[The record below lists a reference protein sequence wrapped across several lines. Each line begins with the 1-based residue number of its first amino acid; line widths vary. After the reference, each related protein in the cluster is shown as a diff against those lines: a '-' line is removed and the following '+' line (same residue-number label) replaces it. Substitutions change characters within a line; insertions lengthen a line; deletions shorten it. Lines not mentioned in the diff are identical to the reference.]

1 MESTVTKFANF
12 IGKST
17 DISISNA
24 AFHSAKL
31 IVADCLGAIIGGM
44 AEPEIRALAESE
56 GANSKNLFQIL
67 STAEKVNDETV
78 SFLFGTAGTVLEMDE
93 GHQFAKGHPGMHVF
107 PALLAA
113 ARNSEISGE
122 GFLRAFIIGYD
133 VGARIG
139 LASNLNPN
147 MHPHGTWG
155 GLGAAASLAALHNM
169 DTQQANEYL
178 NIVSSL
184 TLATSRK
191 TMLEGATVR
200 NSYTGVSNKMAHVG
214 LSLLKAGFSG
224 ESDGIKS
231 IFDGV
236 VSSRFDSKS
245 AFELIGKRFEVSRN
259 YFKLHACCRYN
270 HAALDALWKIIEQHS
285 EVKNINQIEK
295 IEVQSYN
302 LAAELK
308 DQNPR
313 NVLACKFSVPFAIAT
328 TLANLDSG
336 VLSFTENM
344 RTNKN
349 IQNLCQK
356 VTIVEDT
363 NMTGK
368 LPNLRPADVYIQ
380 MANGSTFKA
389 QVTTNRGDWQDPYS
403 EEELKQKFISL
414 TTRLWSQKKALNVYS
429 KSMKLEKIPLDDLI
443 NSIIN

>member
-12 IGKST
+12 IEKSA
-17 DISISNA
+17 DIEIPDSTL
-24 AFHSAKL
+24 HSAKL
-31 IVADCLGAIIGGM
+31 IVADCLGAIVGGM
-44 AEPEIRALAESE
+44 AEPEIRSLAESKGE
-56 GANSKNLFQIL
+56 NLFEIL
-67 STAEKVNDETV
+67 NNNKKATDETI
-78 SFLFGTAGTVLEMDE
+78 SFLLGTAGTVLEMDE

-107 PALLAA
+107 PALFAA
-113 ARNSEISGE
+113 ARNREFSGDE
-122 GFLRAFIIGYD
+122 FLRAFIIGYD

-139 LASNLNPN
+139 LASNLNPK

-155 GLGAAASLAALHNM
+155 GLGAAASLAVLNKMNAHE
-169 DTQQANEYL
+169 AREYL

-214 LSLLKAGFSG
+214 LMLLKAGFTG
-224 ESDGIKS
+224 EQDGIKS

-236 VSSRFDSKS
+236 ASNKFDDKS
-245 AFELIGKRFEVSRN
+245 AVELLGKRFEVSRN

-270 HAALDALWKIIEQHS
+270 HAALDALWKIIEQNN
-285 EVKNINQIEK
+285 EVKNINQIKK

-302 LAAELK
+302 LAAELS

-313 NVLACKFSVPFAIAT
+313 NVLACKFSIPFAIST
-328 TLANLDSG
+328 TLVNLDSG
-336 VLSFTENM
+336 VLSFTEIM

-356 VTIVEDT
+356 VTIVEDRT
-363 NMTGK
+363 MTEK
-368 LPNLRPADVYIQ
+368 TPDLRPADVHVL
-380 MANGSTFKA
+380 MENGSTFKA

-414 TTRLWSQKKALNVYS
+414 TTRIWSQKKALNVYS
-429 KSMKLEKIPLDDLI
+429 KSIKLEKIPLDDLI

>member
-1 MESTVTKFANF
+1 MESVVKEFANF
-12 IGKST
+12 IEKSA
-17 DISISNA
+17 DIEIPNA
-24 AFHSAKL
+24 TLHSAKL
-31 IVADCLGAIIGGM
+31 IVADCLGAIVGGM
-44 AEPEIRALAESE
+44 AEPEIRMLAESKGDNVFE
-56 GANSKNLFQIL
+56 IL
-67 STAEKVNDETV
+67 DGTKRVADETI

-93 GHQFAKGHPGMHVF
+93 GHQFAKGHPGMHIF

-113 ARNSEISGE
+113 ARNREFSGE
-122 GFLRAFIIGYD
+122 EFLRAFIIGYD

-155 GLGAAASLAALHNM
+155 GLGAAAGLAVMNKMNA
-169 DTQQANEYL
+169 QEASEYL

-200 NSYTGVSNKMAHVG
+200 NSYTGISNKMAHVG
-214 LSLLKAGFSG
+214 LMLLKAGFTG
-224 ESDGIKS
+224 EQDGIKS
-231 IFDGV
+231 IFGSV
-236 VSSRFDSKS
+236 VSNKFDDKS
-245 AFELIGKRFEVSRN
+245 AVELLGKRFEVSRN

-349 IQNLCQK
+349 IQNLCHK

-429 KSMKLEKIPLDDLI
+429 KSMKLEKIQLDDLI
-443 NSIIN
+443 NSILN

>member
-1 MESTVTKFANF
+1 MESTVNKFANF

-17 DISISNA
+17 DISIPNA

-44 AEPEIRALAESE
+44 AEPEIRALSESE
-56 GANSKNLFQIL
+56 GANSKNFFKIL
-67 STAEKVNDETV
+67 DDTKKVNDETV

-113 ARNSEISGE
+113 ARNKEFSGE
-122 GFLRAFIIGYD
+122 EFLRAFIIGYD

-155 GLGAAASLAALHNM
+155 GLGAAASLAVLNKM
-169 DTQQANEYL
+169 DAQQAYEYL

-200 NSYTGVSNKMAHVG
+200 NSYTGVSNKMAHLG
-214 LSLLKAGFSG
+214 LSLFKAGFSG
-224 ESDGIKS
+224 EIDGIKS
-231 IFDGV
+231 IFEGV
-236 VSSRFDSKS
+236 VSSRFDNKS
-245 AFELIGKRFEVSRN
+245 AFDLIGKRFEVNRN

-270 HAALDALWKIIEQHS
+270 HAALDALWKLIENHRELKS
-285 EVKNINQIEK
+285 FELIKEIK
-295 IEVQSYN
+295 IKSYN

-313 NVLACKFSVPFAIAT
+313 NVLACKFSVPFAIST
-328 TLANLDSG
+328 TLVNLDSG
-336 VLSFTENM
+336 VMSFTEAM
-344 RTNKN
+344 RTNKT
-349 IQNLCQK
+349 IQKLCQK
-356 VTIVEDT
+356 VVIEEDPL
-363 NMTGK
+363 MTEK
-368 LPNLRPADVYIQ
+368 TPDLRPAHVKIFMED
-380 MANGSTFKA
+380 GTTFEA
-389 QVTTNRGDWQDPYS
+389 SVTTNRGDWQDPYS
-403 EEELKQKFISL
+403 EKDLQQKFLSL
-414 TTRLWSQKKALNVYS
+414 STRLWNREKALNVYS
-429 KSMKLEKIPLDDLI
+429 QSMQLEQMPFNTFIK
-443 NSIIN
+443 SIIN

>member
-1 MESTVTKFANF
+1 MKSVVKEFANF
-12 IGKST
+12 IEKSA
-17 DISISNA
+17 DIEIPNA
-24 AFHSAKL
+24 TLHSAKL
-31 IVADCLGAIIGGM
+31 IVADCLGAIVGGM
-44 AEPEIRALAESE
+44 AEPEIRMLAESKGDNVFE
-56 GANSKNLFQIL
+56 IL
-67 STAEKVNDETV
+67 DGTKRVADETI

-93 GHQFAKGHPGMHVF
+93 GHQFAKGHPGMHIF

-113 ARNSEISGE
+113 ARNREFSGE
-122 GFLRAFIIGYD
+122 EFLRAFIIGYD

-139 LASNLNPN
+139 LASNLNPS

-155 GLGAAASLAALHNM
+155 GLGAAAGLAVLNKM
-169 DTQQANEYL
+169 DAREAGEYL

-214 LSLLKAGFSG
+214 LMLLKAGFTG
-224 ESDGIKS
+224 EQDGIKS
-231 IFDGV
+231 IFGSV
-236 VSSRFDSKS
+236 VSNKFDDKS
-245 AFELIGKRFEVSRN
+245 AIELLGKRFEVSRN

>member
-17 DISISNA
+17 DIEIPDTTL
-24 AFHSAKL
+24 HSAKL
-31 IVADCLGAIIGGM
+31 IVADCLGAIVGGM
-44 AEPEIRALAESE
+44 AEPEIRMLAESKGE
-56 GANSKNLFQIL
+56 NPFEIL
-67 STAEKVNDETV
+67 DSNKKATDESI

-113 ARNSEISGE
+113 ARNKGCSGE
-122 GFLRAFIIGYD
+122 EFLRAFIIGYD

-139 LASNLNPN
+139 LASNLNPK

-155 GLGAAASLAALHNM
+155 GLGAAAGLAVLNKMNAR
-169 DTQQANEYL
+169 DAREYL

-200 NSYTGVSNKMAHVG
+200 NSYTGISNKMAHVG
-214 LSLLKAGFSG
+214 LMLLRAGFTG
-224 ESDGIKS
+224 EQDGIKS

-236 VSSRFDSKS
+236 ASNKFDDKS
-245 AFELIGKRFEVSRN
+245 AIELLGKRFEVNRN

-285 EVKNINQIEK
+285 EVKSTNEIKK

-302 LAAELK
+302 LAAELS

-313 NVLACKFSVPFAIAT
+313 NVLACKFSIPFAIST
-328 TLANLDSG
+328 TLVNLDSG
-336 VLSFTENM
+336 VLSFTESM
-344 RTNKN
+344 RSNKN

-356 VTIVEDT
+356 INIVEDT
-363 NMTGK
+363 TMTEK
-368 LPNLRPADVYIQ
+368 TPDLRPAVVQ
-380 MANGSTFKA
+380 VLMENGSTFKA

-414 TTRLWSQKKALNVYS
+414 TTRLWSQKKALSVYS
-429 KSMKLEKIPLDDLI
+429 KSITLEKILLDDLI

>member
-1 MESTVTKFANF
+1 MESVVKEFANF
-12 IGKST
+12 IEKSA
-17 DISISNA
+17 DIEIPNA
-24 AFHSAKL
+24 TLHSAKL
-31 IVADCLGAIIGGM
+31 IVADCLGAIVGGM
-44 AEPEIRALAESE
+44 AEPEIRMLAESKGDNVFE
-56 GANSKNLFQIL
+56 IL
-67 STAEKVNDETV
+67 DGTKRVADETI

-93 GHQFAKGHPGMHVF
+93 GHQFAKGHPGMHIF

-113 ARNSEISGE
+113 ARNREFSGE
-122 GFLRAFIIGYD
+122 EFLRAFIIGYD

-155 GLGAAASLAALHNM
+155 GLGAAAGLAVMNKMNA
-169 DTQQANEYL
+169 QEASEYL

-214 LSLLKAGFSG
+214 LMLLKAGFTG
-224 ESDGIKS
+224 EQDGIKS
-231 IFDGV
+231 IFGSV
-236 VSSRFDSKS
+236 VSNKFNDKS
-245 AFELIGKRFEVSRN
+245 AVELLGKRFEVSRN

-356 VTIVEDT
+356 VTIVEDI

>member
-1 MESTVTKFANF
+1 MESVVKKFANF
-12 IGKST
+12 IEKSA
-17 DISISNA
+17 DIEIPNA
-24 AFHSAKL
+24 TLHSAKL
-31 IVADCLGAIIGGM
+31 IVADCLGAIVGGM
-44 AEPEIRALAESE
+44 AEPEIRMLAESKGDNVFE
-56 GANSKNLFQIL
+56 IL
-67 STAEKVNDETV
+67 DGTKRVADETI

-93 GHQFAKGHPGMHVF
+93 GHQFAKGHPGMHIF

-113 ARNSEISGE
+113 ARNREFSGE
-122 GFLRAFIIGYD
+122 EFLRAFIIGYD

-155 GLGAAASLAALHNM
+155 GLGAAAGLAVMNKMNA
-169 DTQQANEYL
+169 QEASEYL

-200 NSYTGVSNKMAHVG
+200 NSYAGVSNKMAHVG
-214 LSLLKAGFSG
+214 LMLLKAGFTG
-224 ESDGIKS
+224 EQDGIKS
-231 IFDGV
+231 IFGSV
-236 VSSRFDSKS
+236 VSNKFDDKR
-245 AFELIGKRFEVSRN
+245 AVELLGKRFEVSRN

-308 DQNPR
+308 DKNPR

>member
-44 AEPEIRALAESE
+44 AEPEIRTLAESE

-67 STAEKVNDETV
+67 SDAEKVNDETV

-155 GLGAAASLAALHNM
+155 GLGAAASLAASHNM

-214 LSLLKAGFSG
+214 LSLLKAGFTG

-245 AFELIGKRFEVSRN
+245 AFELIGKRFEVNRN

-270 HAALDALWKIIEQHS
+270 HAALDALWKLIENHKELKS
-285 EVKNINQIEK
+285 LELIKEIK
-295 IEVQSYN
+295 IRSYN

-313 NVLACKFSVPFAIAT
+313 NVLACKFSVPFAIST
-328 TLANLDSG
+328 TLVNLDSG
-336 VLSFTENM
+336 VMSFTEAM
-344 RTNKN
+344 RTNKK
-349 IQNLCQK
+349 IQKLCQK
-356 VTIVEDT
+356 VVIEEDPL
-363 NMTGK
+363 MTQK
-368 LPNLRPADVYIQ
+368 TPDLRPAHVTISMED
-380 MANGSTFKA
+380 GTTFEA
-389 QVTTNRGDWQDPYS
+389 SVTTNRGDWQDPYS
-403 EEELKQKFISL
+403 EKDLQEKFLSL
-414 TTRLWSQKKALNVYS
+414 ATRLWNKEKALNVYS
-429 KSMKLEKIPLDDLI
+429 QSMSLEKIPLNTFI
-443 NSIIN
+443 KSIIN

>member
-1 MESTVTKFANF
+1 MESAVTKFANF
-12 IGKST
+12 IGKSA
-17 DISISNA
+17 DIEIPDTTL
-24 AFHSAKL
+24 HSAKL
-31 IVADCLGAIIGGM
+31 IVADCLGAIVGGM
-44 AEPEIRALAESE
+44 AEPKIRMLAESKGE
-56 GANSKNLFQIL
+56 NPFEIL
-67 STAEKVNDETV
+67 DSNKKATDESI

-113 ARNSEISGE
+113 ARNKGCSGE
-122 GFLRAFIIGYD
+122 EFLRAFIIGYD

-139 LASNLNPN
+139 LASNLNPK

-155 GLGAAASLAALHNM
+155 GLGAAAGLAVLNKMNAR
-169 DTQQANEYL
+169 DAREYL

-200 NSYTGVSNKMAHVG
+200 NSYTGISNKMAHVG
-214 LSLLKAGFSG
+214 LMLLRAGFTG
-224 ESDGIKS
+224 EQDGIKS

-236 VSSRFDSKS
+236 ASNKFDDKS
-245 AFELIGKRFEVSRN
+245 AIELLGKRFEVNRN

-285 EVKNINQIEK
+285 EVKSTNEIKK

-302 LAAELK
+302 LAAELS

-313 NVLACKFSVPFAIAT
+313 NVLACKFSIPFAIST
-328 TLANLDSG
+328 TLVNLDSG
-336 VLSFTENM
+336 VLSFTESM
-344 RTNKN
+344 RSNKN

-356 VTIVEDT
+356 INIVEDT
-363 NMTGK
+363 TMTEK
-368 LPNLRPADVYIQ
+368 TPDLRPAVVQ
-380 MANGSTFKA
+380 VLMENGSTFKA

-414 TTRLWSQKKALNVYS
+414 TTRLWSQKKALSVYS
-429 KSMKLEKIPLDDLI
+429 KSITLEKILLDDLI

>member
-1 MESTVTKFANF
+1 MESVVKEFANF
-12 IGKST
+12 IEKSA
-17 DISISNA
+17 DIEIPNA
-24 AFHSAKL
+24 TLHSAKL
-31 IVADCLGAIIGGM
+31 IVADCLGAIVGGM
-44 AEPEIRALAESE
+44 AEPEIRMLAESKGDNVFE
-56 GANSKNLFQIL
+56 IL
-67 STAEKVNDETV
+67 DETKKV
-78 SFLFGTAGTVLEMDE
+78 TDETISFLFGMAGTVLEMDE
-93 GHQFAKGHPGMHVF
+93 GHQFAKGHPGMHIF

-113 ARNSEISGE
+113 ARNREFSGE
-122 GFLRAFIIGYD
+122 EFLRAFIIGYD

-155 GLGAAASLAALHNM
+155 GLGAAAGLAVMNKMNA
-169 DTQQANEYL
+169 QEASEYL

-200 NSYTGVSNKMAHVG
+200 NSYAGVSNKMAHVG
-214 LSLLKAGFSG
+214 LMLLKAGFTG
-224 ESDGIKS
+224 EQDGIKS
-231 IFDGV
+231 IFGSV
-236 VSSRFDSKS
+236 VSNKFDDKN
-245 AFELIGKRFEVSRN
+245 AVELLGKRFEVSRN

-368 LPNLRPADVYIQ
+368 LPNLRPANVYIQ
-380 MANGSTFKA
+380 MENGSTFKA
-389 QVTTNRGDWQDPYS
+389 QVTTNKGDWQDPYS

-414 TTRLWSQKKALNVYS
+414 TTRLWSQEKAFNVYS

>member
-1 MESTVTKFANF
+1 MESVVKEFANF
-12 IGKST
+12 IEKSA
-17 DISISNA
+17 DIEIPNA
-24 AFHSAKL
+24 TLHSAKL
-31 IVADCLGAIIGGM
+31 IVADCLGAIVGGM
-44 AEPEIRALAESE
+44 AEPEIRMLAESKGDNVFE
-56 GANSKNLFQIL
+56 IL
-67 STAEKVNDETV
+67 DGTKRVADETI

-93 GHQFAKGHPGMHVF
+93 GHQFAKGHPGMHIF

-113 ARNSEISGE
+113 ARNREFSGE
-122 GFLRAFIIGYD
+122 EFLRAFIIGYD

-139 LASNLNPN
+139 LASNLNTN

-155 GLGAAASLAALHNM
+155 GLGAAAGLAVMNKMNA
-169 DTQQANEYL
+169 QEASEYL

-214 LSLLKAGFSG
+214 LMLLKAGFTG
-224 ESDGIKS
+224 EQDGIKS
-231 IFDGV
+231 IFGSV
-236 VSSRFDSKS
+236 VSNKFDDKR
-245 AFELIGKRFEVSRN
+245 AVELLGKRFEVSRN

-308 DQNPR
+308 DKNPR

-336 VLSFTENM
+336 VLSFTEHM

-356 VTIVEDT
+356 VTIVEDI

>member
-1 MESTVTKFANF
+1 MESVVKEFANF
-12 IGKST
+12 IEKSA
-17 DISISNA
+17 DIEIPNA
-24 AFHSAKL
+24 TLHSAKL
-31 IVADCLGAIIGGM
+31 IVADCLGAIVGGM
-44 AEPEIRALAESE
+44 AEPEIRMLAESKGDNVFE
-56 GANSKNLFQIL
+56 IL
-67 STAEKVNDETV
+67 DGTKRVADETI

-93 GHQFAKGHPGMHVF
+93 GHQFAKGHPGMHIF

-113 ARNSEISGE
+113 ARNREFSGE
-122 GFLRAFIIGYD
+122 EFLRAFIIGYD

-155 GLGAAASLAALHNM
+155 GLGAAAGLAVMNKMNA
-169 DTQQANEYL
+169 QEASEYL

-214 LSLLKAGFSG
+214 LMLLKAGFTG
-224 ESDGIKS
+224 EQDGIKS
-231 IFDGV
+231 IFGSV
-236 VSSRFDSKS
+236 VSNKFDDKR
-245 AFELIGKRFEVSRN
+245 AVELLGKRFEVSRN

-336 VLSFTENM
+336 VLSFTEHM

>member
-1 MESTVTKFANF
+1 MESVVKKFANF
-12 IGKST
+12 IEKSA
-17 DISISNA
+17 DIEIPNA
-24 AFHSAKL
+24 TLHSAKL
-31 IVADCLGAIIGGM
+31 IVADCLGAIVGGM
-44 AEPEIRALAESE
+44 AEPEIRMLAESKGDNVFE
-56 GANSKNLFQIL
+56 IL
-67 STAEKVNDETV
+67 DGTKRVADETI

-93 GHQFAKGHPGMHVF
+93 GHQFAKGHPGMHIF

-113 ARNSEISGE
+113 ARNREFSGE
-122 GFLRAFIIGYD
+122 EFLRAFIIGYD

-139 LASNLNPN
+139 LASNLNPS

-155 GLGAAASLAALHNM
+155 GLGAAAGMAVMNKMNAREAS
-169 DTQQANEYL
+169 EYL

-200 NSYTGVSNKMAHVG
+200 NSYAGVSNKMAHVG
-214 LSLLKAGFSG
+214 LMLLKAGFTG
-224 ESDGIKS
+224 EQDGIKS
-231 IFDGV
+231 IFGSV
-236 VSSRFDSKS
+236 VSNKFDDKR
-245 AFELIGKRFEVSRN
+245 AVELLGKRFEVSRN

-308 DQNPR
+308 DKNPR

-336 VLSFTENM
+336 VLSFTEHM

-356 VTIVEDT
+356 VTIVEDI

>member
-1 MESTVTKFANF
+1 MESVVKEFANF
-12 IGKST
+12 IEKSA
-17 DISISNA
+17 DIEIPNA
-24 AFHSAKL
+24 TLHSAKL
-31 IVADCLGAIIGGM
+31 IVADCLGAIVGGM
-44 AEPEIRALAESE
+44 AEPEIRMLAESKGDNVFE
-56 GANSKNLFQIL
+56 IL
-67 STAEKVNDETV
+67 DGTKRVADETI

-93 GHQFAKGHPGMHVF
+93 GHQFAKGHPGMHIF

-113 ARNSEISGE
+113 ARNREFSGE
-122 GFLRAFIIGYD
+122 EFLRAFIIGYD

-139 LASNLNPN
+139 LASNLNTN

-155 GLGAAASLAALHNM
+155 GLGAAAGLAVMNKMNA
-169 DTQQANEYL
+169 QEASEYL

-200 NSYTGVSNKMAHVG
+200 NSYAGVSNKMAHVG
-214 LSLLKAGFSG
+214 LMLLKAGFTG
-224 ESDGIKS
+224 EQDGIKS
-231 IFDGV
+231 IFGSV
-236 VSSRFDSKS
+236 VSNKFDDKS
-245 AFELIGKRFEVSRN
+245 AVELLGKRFEVSRN

-270 HAALDALWKIIEQHS
+270 HAALDALWKIIKQHS

-414 TTRLWSQKKALNVYS
+414 TTRLWSQEKAFNVYS

>member
-1 MESTVTKFANF
+1 MESVVKKFANF
-12 IGKST
+12 IEKSAE
-17 DISISNA
+17 IEIPNA
-24 AFHSAKL
+24 TLHSAKL
-31 IVADCLGAIIGGM
+31 IVADCLGAIVGGM
-44 AEPEIRALAESE
+44 AEPEIRMLAESKGDNVFE
-56 GANSKNLFQIL
+56 IL
-67 STAEKVNDETV
+67 DEAKKVTDETI

-93 GHQFAKGHPGMHVF
+93 GHQFAKGHPGMHIF

-113 ARNSEISGE
+113 ARNREFSGE
-122 GFLRAFIIGYD
+122 EFLRAFIIGYD

-139 LASNLNPN
+139 LASNLNTN

-155 GLGAAASLAALHNM
+155 GLGAAAGLAVMNKMNA
-169 DTQQANEYL
+169 QEASEYL

-200 NSYTGVSNKMAHVG
+200 NSYAGVSNKMAHVG
-214 LSLLKAGFSG
+214 LMLLKAGFTG
-224 ESDGIKS
+224 EQDGIKS
-231 IFDGV
+231 IFGSV
-236 VSSRFDSKS
+236 VSNKFDDKS
-245 AFELIGKRFEVSRN
+245 AVELLGKRFEVSRN

-285 EVKNINQIEK
+285 EVKDINQIEK

-344 RTNKN
+344 RTSKN

>member
-12 IGKST
+12 IEKSA
-17 DISISNA
+17 DIEIPESTL
-24 AFHSAKL
+24 HSAKL
-31 IVADCLGAIIGGM
+31 IVADCLGAIVGGM
-44 AEPEIRALAESE
+44 AEPEIRMLAES
-56 GANSKNLFQIL
+56 NSENLFEIL
-67 STAEKVNDETV
+67 DKNKKATDESV

-113 ARNSEISGE
+113 ARNKGCSGE
-122 GFLRAFIIGYD
+122 EFLRAFIIGYD

-139 LASNLNPN
+139 LASNLNPK

-155 GLGAAASLAALHNM
+155 GLGAAASLAVLNKMNAR
-169 DTQQANEYL
+169 DASEYL

-200 NSYTGVSNKMAHVG
+200 NSYTGISNKMAHVG
-214 LSLLKAGFSG
+214 LMLLRAGFTG
-224 ESDGIKS
+224 EQDGIKS

-236 VSSRFDSKS
+236 TSNKFDDIS
-245 AFELIGKRFEVSRN
+245 AVELLGKRFEVSRN

-285 EVKNINQIEK
+285 EVKSINEIKK

-302 LAAELK
+302 LAAELS

-313 NVLACKFSVPFAIAT
+313 NVLACKFSIPFAIST
-328 TLANLDSG
+328 TLVNLDSG
-336 VLSFTENM
+336 VLSFTEIM

-363 NMTGK
+363 NMTEK
-368 LPNLRPADVYIQ
+368 TPDLRPADVHVL
-380 MANGSTFKA
+380 MENGSTFKA
-389 QVTTNRGDWQDPYS
+389 KVTTNRGDWQDPYS

-429 KSMKLEKIPLDDLI
+429 KSIKLEKIPLDDLI

>member
-1 MESTVTKFANF
+1 MESVVKEFANF
-12 IGKST
+12 IEKSA
-17 DISISNA
+17 DIEIPNA
-24 AFHSAKL
+24 TLHSAKL
-31 IVADCLGAIIGGM
+31 IVADCLGAIVGGM
-44 AEPEIRALAESE
+44 AEPEIRMLAESKGDNVFE
-56 GANSKNLFQIL
+56 IL
-67 STAEKVNDETV
+67 DGTKRVADETI

-93 GHQFAKGHPGMHVF
+93 GHQFAKGHPGMHIF

-113 ARNSEISGE
+113 ARNREFSGE
-122 GFLRAFIIGYD
+122 EFLRAFIIGYD

-139 LASNLNPN
+139 LASNLNTN

-155 GLGAAASLAALHNM
+155 GLGAAAGLAVMNKMNA
-169 DTQQANEYL
+169 QEASEYL

-200 NSYTGVSNKMAHVG
+200 NSYAGVSNKMAHVG
-214 LSLLKAGFSG
+214 LMLLKAGFTG
-224 ESDGIKS
+224 EQDGIKS
-231 IFDGV
+231 IFGSV
-236 VSSRFDSKS
+236 VSNKFDDKR
-245 AFELIGKRFEVSRN
+245 AVELLGKRFEVSRN

-308 DQNPR
+308 DKNPR

-429 KSMKLEKIPLDDLI
+429 KSMELEKIPLDDLI

>member
-1 MESTVTKFANF
+1 MESVVKKFANF
-12 IGKST
+12 IEKSAG
-17 DISISNA
+17 IEIPNA
-24 AFHSAKL
+24 TLHSAKL
-31 IVADCLGAIIGGM
+31 IVADCLGAIVGGM
-44 AEPEIRALAESE
+44 AEPEIRMLAESKGDNVFE
-56 GANSKNLFQIL
+56 IL
-67 STAEKVNDETV
+67 DGTKRVADETI

-93 GHQFAKGHPGMHVF
+93 GHQFAKGHPGMHIF

-113 ARNSEISGE
+113 ARNREFSGE
-122 GFLRAFIIGYD
+122 EFLRAFIIGYD

-155 GLGAAASLAALHNM
+155 GLGAAAGLAVMNKMKARE
-169 DTQQANEYL
+169 ASEYL

-214 LSLLKAGFSG
+214 LMLLKAGFTG
-224 ESDGIKS
+224 EQDGIKS
-231 IFDGV
+231 IFGSV
-236 VSSRFDSKS
+236 VSNKFDDKS
-245 AFELIGKRFEVSRN
+245 AVELLGKRFEVSRN

-285 EVKNINQIEK
+285 EVKNINQIKK

-302 LAAELK
+302 LAAELS

-313 NVLACKFSVPFAIAT
+313 NVLACKFSIPFAVST
-328 TLANLDSG
+328 TLVNLDSG
-336 VLSFTENM
+336 VLSFTEIM
-344 RTNKN
+344 RTNKD
-349 IQNLCQK
+349 IQKLCRK
-356 VTIVEDT
+356 VTIVEDAT
-363 NMTGK
+363 LTEK
-368 LPNLRPADVYIQ
+368 TPDLRPADVRVL
-380 MANGSTFKA
+380 MENGSTFQA

-414 TTRLWSQKKALNVYS
+414 TTRLWTQKKALDVYS
-429 KSMKLEKIPLDDLI
+429 KSIELEKIPLDDLI

>member
-1 MESTVTKFANF
+1 MESVVKEFANF
-12 IGKST
+12 IEKSA
-17 DISISNA
+17 DIEIPNA
-24 AFHSAKL
+24 TLHSAKL
-31 IVADCLGAIIGGM
+31 IIADCLGAIVGGM
-44 AEPEIRALAESE
+44 AEPEIRMLAESKGDNVFE
-56 GANSKNLFQIL
+56 ILDGTKRVAN
-67 STAEKVNDETV
+67 ETI

-93 GHQFAKGHPGMHVF
+93 GHQFAKGHPGMHIF

-113 ARNSEISGE
+113 ARNREFSGE
-122 GFLRAFIIGYD
+122 EFLRAFIIGYD

-155 GLGAAASLAALHNM
+155 GLGAAAGLAVMNKMNA
-169 DTQQANEYL
+169 QEASEYL

-214 LSLLKAGFSG
+214 LMLLKAGFTG
-224 ESDGIKS
+224 EQDGIKS
-231 IFDGV
+231 IFGSVASNKFND
-236 VSSRFDSKS
+236 KS
-245 AFELIGKRFEVSRN
+245 AVELLGKRFEVSRN

-368 LPNLRPADVYIQ
+368 LPNLRPANVYIQ
-380 MANGSTFKA
+380 MVNGSTFKA

>member
-1 MESTVTKFANF
+1 MESVVKEFANF
-12 IGKST
+12 IEKSA
-17 DISISNA
+17 DIEIPNA
-24 AFHSAKL
+24 TLHSAKL
-31 IVADCLGAIIGGM
+31 IVADCLGAIVGGM
-44 AEPEIRALAESE
+44 AEPEIRMLAESKGDNVFE
-56 GANSKNLFQIL
+56 IL
-67 STAEKVNDETV
+67 DETKRIADETI
-78 SFLFGTAGTVLEMDE
+78 SFLLGTAGTVLEMDE
-93 GHQFAKGHPGMHVF
+93 GHQFARGHPGMHIF

-113 ARNSEISGE
+113 ARNREFSGE
-122 GFLRAFIIGYD
+122 EFLRAFIIGYD

-155 GLGAAASLAALHNM
+155 GLGAAAGLAVMNKMNA
-169 DTQQANEYL
+169 QEASEYL

-214 LSLLKAGFSG
+214 LMLLKAGFTG
-224 ESDGIKS
+224 EQDGIKS
-231 IFDGV
+231 IFGSV
-236 VSSRFDSKS
+236 ISNKFDDKS
-245 AFELIGKRFEVSRN
+245 AVELLGKRFEVSRN

-368 LPNLRPADVYIQ
+368 LPNLRPANVYIQ
-380 MANGSTFKA
+380 MENGSTFKA
-389 QVTTNRGDWQDPYS
+389 QVTTNKGDWQDPYS

>member
-1 MESTVTKFANF
+1 MESVVKEFANF
-12 IGKST
+12 IEKSA
-17 DISISNA
+17 DIEIPNA
-24 AFHSAKL
+24 TLHSAKL
-31 IVADCLGAIIGGM
+31 IVADCLGAIVGGM
-44 AEPEIRALAESE
+44 AEPEIRMLAESE
-56 GANSKNLFQIL
+56 GDNVFEIL
-67 STAEKVNDETV
+67 DGTKRVADETI

-93 GHQFAKGHPGMHVF
+93 GHQFAKGHPGMHIF

-113 ARNSEISGE
+113 ARNREFSGE
-122 GFLRAFIIGYD
+122 EFLRAFIIGYD

-139 LASNLNPN
+139 LASNLNTN

-155 GLGAAASLAALHNM
+155 GLGAAAGLAVMNKMNA
-169 DTQQANEYL
+169 QEASEYL

-214 LSLLKAGFSG
+214 LMLLKAGFTG
-224 ESDGIKS
+224 EQDGIKS
-231 IFDGV
+231 IFGSV
-236 VSSRFDSKS
+236 VSNKFDDKR
-245 AFELIGKRFEVSRN
+245 AVELLGKRFEVSRN

-308 DQNPR
+308 DKNPR

>member
-1 MESTVTKFANF
+1 MESVVKEFANF
-12 IGKST
+12 IEKSA
-17 DISISNA
+17 DIEIPNA
-24 AFHSAKL
+24 TLHSAKL
-31 IVADCLGAIIGGM
+31 IVADCLGAIVGGM
-44 AEPEIRALAESE
+44 AEPEIRMLAESKGDNVFE
-56 GANSKNLFQIL
+56 IL
-67 STAEKVNDETV
+67 DGTKRVADETI

-93 GHQFAKGHPGMHVF
+93 GHQFAKGHPGMHIF

-113 ARNSEISGE
+113 ARNREFSGE
-122 GFLRAFIIGYD
+122 EFLRAFIIGYD

-155 GLGAAASLAALHNM
+155 GLGAAAGLAVMNKMKARE
-169 DTQQANEYL
+169 ASEYL

-214 LSLLKAGFSG
+214 LMLLKAGFTG
-224 ESDGIKS
+224 EQDGIKS
-231 IFDGV
+231 IFGSV
-236 VSSRFDSKS
+236 VSNKFDDKS
-245 AFELIGKRFEVSRN
+245 AVELLGKRFEVSRN

>member
-1 MESTVTKFANF
+1 MESVVKEFANF
-12 IGKST
+12 IEKSA
-17 DISISNA
+17 DIKIPNA
-24 AFHSAKL
+24 TLHSAKL
-31 IVADCLGAIIGGM
+31 IVADCLGAIVGGM
-44 AEPEIRALAESE
+44 AEPEIRMLAESKGDNVFE
-56 GANSKNLFQIL
+56 IL
-67 STAEKVNDETV
+67 DGTKRVADETI

-93 GHQFAKGHPGMHVF
+93 GHQFAKGHPGMHIF

-113 ARNSEISGE
+113 ARNREFSGE
-122 GFLRAFIIGYD
+122 EFLRAFIIGYD

-139 LASNLNPN
+139 LASNLNTN

-155 GLGAAASLAALHNM
+155 GLGAAAGLAVMNKMNA
-169 DTQQANEYL
+169 QEASEYL

-214 LSLLKAGFSG
+214 LMLLKAGFTG
-224 ESDGIKS
+224 EQDGIKS
-231 IFDGV
+231 IFGSV
-236 VSSRFDSKS
+236 ISNKFDDKS
-245 AFELIGKRFEVSRN
+245 AVELLGKRFEVSRN

-308 DQNPR
+308 DKNPR

-349 IQNLCQK
+349 IQKLCQK

-414 TTRLWSQKKALNVYS
+414 TTRLWSQEKAFNVYS

>member
-1 MESTVTKFANF
+1 MESVVKEFANF
-12 IGKST
+12 IEKSA
-17 DISISNA
+17 DIEIPNA
-24 AFHSAKL
+24 TLHSAKL
-31 IVADCLGAIIGGM
+31 IVADCLGAIVGGM
-44 AEPEIRALAESE
+44 AEPEIRMLAESKGDNVFE
-56 GANSKNLFQIL
+56 IL
-67 STAEKVNDETV
+67 DGTKRVADETI

-93 GHQFAKGHPGMHVF
+93 GHQFAKGHPGMHIF

-113 ARNSEISGE
+113 ARNREFSGE
-122 GFLRAFIIGYD
+122 EFLRAFIIGYD

-155 GLGAAASLAALHNM
+155 GLGAAAGLAVMNKMNA
-169 DTQQANEYL
+169 QEASEYL

-214 LSLLKAGFSG
+214 LMLLKAGFTG
-224 ESDGIKS
+224 EQDGIKS
-231 IFDGV
+231 IFGSV
-236 VSSRFDSKS
+236 VSNKFDDKS
-245 AFELIGKRFEVSRN
+245 AVELLGKRFEVSRN

-270 HAALDALWKIIEQHS
+270 HAALDALWKIIMQHS

>member
-1 MESTVTKFANF
+1 MESVVKEFANF
-12 IGKST
+12 IEKSA
-17 DISISNA
+17 DIEIPNA
-24 AFHSAKL
+24 TLHSAKL
-31 IVADCLGAIIGGM
+31 IVADCLGAIVGGM
-44 AEPEIRALAESE
+44 AEPEIRMLAESKGDNVFE
-56 GANSKNLFQIL
+56 IL
-67 STAEKVNDETV
+67 DGTKRVADETI

-93 GHQFAKGHPGMHVF
+93 GHQFAKGHPGMHIF

-113 ARNSEISGE
+113 ARNREFSGE
-122 GFLRAFIIGYD
+122 EFLRAFIIGYD

-139 LASNLNPN
+139 LASNLNTN

-155 GLGAAASLAALHNM
+155 GLGAAAGLAVMNKMNA
-169 DTQQANEYL
+169 QEASEYL

-200 NSYTGVSNKMAHVG
+200 NSYAGVSNKMAHVG
-214 LSLLKAGFSG
+214 LMLLKAGFTG
-224 ESDGIKS
+224 EQDGIKS
-231 IFDGV
+231 IFGSV
-236 VSSRFDSKS
+236 VSNKFDNKR
-245 AFELIGKRFEVSRN
+245 AVELLGKRFEVSRN

-308 DQNPR
+308 DKNPR

-336 VLSFTENM
+336 VLSFTEHM

>member
-1 MESTVTKFANF
+1 MESVVKEFANF
-12 IGKST
+12 IEKSA
-17 DISISNA
+17 DIEIPNA
-24 AFHSAKL
+24 TLHSAKL
-31 IVADCLGAIIGGM
+31 IVADCLGAIVGGM
-44 AEPEIRALAESE
+44 AEPEIRMLAESKGDNVFE
-56 GANSKNLFQIL
+56 IL
-67 STAEKVNDETV
+67 DGTKRVADETI

-93 GHQFAKGHPGMHVF
+93 GHQFAKGHPGMHIF

-113 ARNSEISGE
+113 ARNREFSGE
-122 GFLRAFIIGYD
+122 EFLRAFIIGYD

-139 LASNLNPN
+139 LASNLNTN

-155 GLGAAASLAALHNM
+155 GLGAAAGLAVMNKMNA
-169 DTQQANEYL
+169 QEASEYL

-214 LSLLKAGFSG
+214 LMLLKAGFTG
-224 ESDGIKS
+224 EQDGIKS
-231 IFDGV
+231 IFGSV
-236 VSSRFDSKS
+236 VSNKFDDKR
-245 AFELIGKRFEVSRN
+245 AVELLGKRFEVSRN

-308 DQNPR
+308 DKNPR

-414 TTRLWSQKKALNVYS
+414 TTRLWSQEKAFNVYS

>member
-12 IGKST
+12 IGKSA
-17 DISISNA
+17 DIEIPDA
-24 AFHSAKL
+24 ALHSAKL
-31 IVADCLGAIIGGM
+31 IVADCLGAIVGGM
-44 AEPEIRALAESE
+44 AEPEIRMLAESE
-56 GANSKNLFQIL
+56 SENLFEIL
-67 STAEKVNDETV
+67 DKAKKVTDESI

-113 ARNSEISGE
+113 ARNKGFSGE
-122 GFLRAFIIGYD
+122 EFLRAFIIGYD

-139 LASNLNPN
+139 LAANLNPK

-155 GLGAAASLAALHNM
+155 GLGAAASLAVLNKMNAHE
-169 DTQQANEYL
+169 AREYL

-214 LSLLKAGFSG
+214 LMLLKAGFTG
-224 ESDGIKS
+224 EQDGIKS
-231 IFDGV
+231 IFGSV
-236 VSSRFDSKS
+236 VSNKFNDKS
-245 AFELIGKRFEVSRN
+245 AVELLGKRFEVSRN

-368 LPNLRPADVYIQ
+368 LPNLRPANVYIQ

>member
-1 MESTVTKFANF
+1 MESVVKEFANF
-12 IGKST
+12 IEKSA
-17 DISISNA
+17 DIEIPNA
-24 AFHSAKL
+24 TLHSAKL
-31 IVADCLGAIIGGM
+31 IVADCLGAIVGGM
-44 AEPEIRALAESE
+44 AEPEIRMLAESKGDNVFE
-56 GANSKNLFQIL
+56 IL
-67 STAEKVNDETV
+67 DETKKV
-78 SFLFGTAGTVLEMDE
+78 TDETISFLFGMAGTVLEMDE
-93 GHQFAKGHPGMHVF
+93 GHQFAKGHPGMHIF

-113 ARNSEISGE
+113 ARNREFSGE
-122 GFLRAFIIGYD
+122 EFLRAFIIGYD

-139 LASNLNPN
+139 LASNLNTN

-155 GLGAAASLAALHNM
+155 GLGAAAGLAVMNKMNA
-169 DTQQANEYL
+169 QEASEYL

-200 NSYTGVSNKMAHVG
+200 NSYAGVSNKMAHVG
-214 LSLLKAGFSG
+214 LMLLKAGFTG
-224 ESDGIKS
+224 EQDGIKS
-231 IFDGV
+231 IFGSV
-236 VSSRFDSKS
+236 VSNKFDDKR
-245 AFELIGKRFEVSRN
+245 AVELLGKRFEVSRN

-336 VLSFTENM
+336 VLSFTEHM

-363 NMTGK
+363 NMTEK

-414 TTRLWSQKKALNVYS
+414 TTRLWSQEKAFNVYS

-443 NSIIN
+443 NCIIN

>member
-1 MESTVTKFANF
+1 MESVVKKFANF
-12 IGKST
+12 IEKSPK
-17 DISISNA
+17 IEIPNA
-24 AFHSAKL
+24 TLHSAKL

-44 AEPEIRALAESE
+44 AEPEIRMLAESE
-56 GANSKNLFQIL
+56 GDNVFEIL
-67 STAEKVNDETV
+67 DEAKKVTDETI

-93 GHQFAKGHPGMHVF
+93 GHQFAKGHPGMHIF

-113 ARNSEISGE
+113 ARNREFSGE
-122 GFLRAFIIGYD
+122 EFLRAFIIGYD

-155 GLGAAASLAALHNM
+155 GLGAAAGLAVMNKMNARE
-169 DTQQANEYL
+169 ASEYL

-191 TMLEGATVR
+191 TMLEGSTVR

-214 LSLLKAGFSG
+214 LMLLKAGFTG
-224 ESDGIKS
+224 EQDGIKS
-231 IFDGV
+231 IFGSV
-236 VSSRFDSKS
+236 VSDRFDDKS
-245 AFELIGKRFEVSRN
+245 AVELLGKRFEVSRN

-349 IQNLCQK
+349 IQKLCQK

>member
-1 MESTVTKFANF
+1 MESVVKEFANF
-12 IGKST
+12 IEKSPE
-17 DISISNA
+17 IEIPNA
-24 AFHSAKL
+24 TLHSAKL
-31 IVADCLGAIIGGM
+31 IVADCLGAIVGGM
-44 AEPEIRALAESE
+44 AEPEIRMLAESE
-56 GANSKNLFQIL
+56 GDNVFEIL
-67 STAEKVNDETV
+67 DETKKV
-78 SFLFGTAGTVLEMDE
+78 TDETISFLFGTAGTVLEMDE
-93 GHQFAKGHPGMHVF
+93 GHQFAKGHPGMHIF

-113 ARNSEISGE
+113 ARNREFSGE
-122 GFLRAFIIGYD
+122 EFLRAFIIGYD

-155 GLGAAASLAALHNM
+155 GLGAAAGLAVMNKMNA
-169 DTQQANEYL
+169 QEASEYL

-214 LSLLKAGFSG
+214 LMLLKAGFTG
-224 ESDGIKS
+224 EQDGIKS
-231 IFDGV
+231 IFGSV
-236 VSSRFDSKS
+236 VSNKFDDKS
-245 AFELIGKRFEVSRN
+245 AVELLGKRFEVSRN

-349 IQNLCQK
+349 IQKLCQK
-356 VTIVEDT
+356 VTIVEDK

>member
-1 MESTVTKFANF
+1 MESVVKKFANF
-12 IGKST
+12 IEKSA
-17 DISISNA
+17 DIEIPNA
-24 AFHSAKL
+24 TLHSAKL
-31 IVADCLGAIIGGM
+31 IVADCLGAIVGGM
-44 AEPEIRALAESE
+44 AEPEIRMLAESKGDNVFE
-56 GANSKNLFQIL
+56 IL
-67 STAEKVNDETV
+67 DGTKRVADETI

-93 GHQFAKGHPGMHVF
+93 GHQFAKGHPGMHIF

-113 ARNSEISGE
+113 ARNREFSGE
-122 GFLRAFIIGYD
+122 EFLRAFIIGYD

-139 LASNLNPN
+139 LASDLNPN

-155 GLGAAASLAALHNM
+155 GLGAAAGLAVMNKMNA
-169 DTQQANEYL
+169 QEASEYL

-214 LSLLKAGFSG
+214 LMLLKAGFTG
-224 ESDGIKS
+224 EQDGIKS
-231 IFDGV
+231 IFGSV
-236 VSSRFDSKS
+236 VSNKFDDKS
-245 AFELIGKRFEVSRN
+245 AVELLGKRFEVSRN

-344 RTNKN
+344 RTNKD

-429 KSMKLEKIPLDDLI
+429 KSMRLEKIPLDDLI
-443 NSIIN
+443 NSTIN

>member
-1 MESTVTKFANF
+1 MESVVKEFANF
-12 IGKST
+12 IEKSA
-17 DISISNA
+17 DIEIPNA
-24 AFHSAKL
+24 TLHSAKL
-31 IVADCLGAIIGGM
+31 IVADCLGAIVGGM
-44 AEPEIRALAESE
+44 AEPEIRMLAESKGDNVFE
-56 GANSKNLFQIL
+56 IL
-67 STAEKVNDETV
+67 DGTKRVADETI

-93 GHQFAKGHPGMHVF
+93 GHQFAKGHPGMHIF

-113 ARNSEISGE
+113 ARNREFSGE
-122 GFLRAFIIGYD
+122 EFLRAFIIGYD

-139 LASNLNPN
+139 LASNLNTN

-155 GLGAAASLAALHNM
+155 GLGAAAGLAVMNKMNA
-169 DTQQANEYL
+169 QEASEYL

-214 LSLLKAGFSG
+214 LMLLKAGFTG
-224 ESDGIKS
+224 EQDGIKS
-231 IFDGV
+231 IFGSV
-236 VSSRFDSKS
+236 VSNKFDDKR
-245 AFELIGKRFEVSRN
+245 AVELLGKRFEVSRN

>member
-1 MESTVTKFANF
+1 MESVVKEFANF
-12 IGKST
+12 IEKSA
-17 DISISNA
+17 DIEIPNA
-24 AFHSAKL
+24 TLHSAKL
-31 IVADCLGAIIGGM
+31 IVADCLGAIVGGM
-44 AEPEIRALAESE
+44 AEPEIRMLAESKGDNVFE
-56 GANSKNLFQIL
+56 IL
-67 STAEKVNDETV
+67 DGTKRVADETI

-93 GHQFAKGHPGMHVF
+93 GHQFAKGHPGMHIF

-113 ARNSEISGE
+113 ARNREFSGE
-122 GFLRAFIIGYD
+122 EFLRAFIIGYD

-155 GLGAAASLAALHNM
+155 GLGAAAGLAVLNKM
-169 DTQQANEYL
+169 DAREAGEYL

-214 LSLLKAGFSG
+214 LMLLKAGFTG
-224 ESDGIKS
+224 EQDGIKS
-231 IFDGV
+231 IFGSV
-236 VSSRFDSKS
+236 VSNKFNDKS
-245 AFELIGKRFEVSRN
+245 AVELLGKRFEVSRN

-270 HAALDALWKIIEQHS
+270 HAALDALWKIIKQHS

-308 DQNPR
+308 DKNPR

-336 VLSFTENM
+336 VLSFTEHM

-414 TTRLWSQKKALNVYS
+414 TTRLWSQEKAFNVYS

>member
-1 MESTVTKFANF
+1 MESVVKEFANF
-12 IGKST
+12 IEKSA
-17 DISISNA
+17 DIEIPNA
-24 AFHSAKL
+24 TLHSAKL
-31 IVADCLGAIIGGM
+31 IVADCLGAIVGGM
-44 AEPEIRALAESE
+44 AEPEIRMLAESKGDNVFE
-56 GANSKNLFQIL
+56 IL
-67 STAEKVNDETV
+67 DGTKRVADETI

-93 GHQFAKGHPGMHVF
+93 GHQFAKGHPGMHIF

-113 ARNSEISGE
+113 ARNREFSGE
-122 GFLRAFIIGYD
+122 EFLRAFIIGYD

-155 GLGAAASLAALHNM
+155 GLGAAAGLAVMNKMNA
-169 DTQQANEYL
+169 QEASEYL

-200 NSYTGVSNKMAHVG
+200 NSYAGISNKMAHVG
-214 LSLLKAGFSG
+214 LILLKAGFTG
-224 ESDGIKS
+224 EQDGIKS
-231 IFDGV
+231 IFDGIT
-236 VSSRFDSKS
+236 SNKFDDKS
-245 AFELIGKRFEVSRN
+245 AVELLGKRFEVSRN

>member
-1 MESTVTKFANF
+1 MESVVKEFANF
-12 IGKST
+12 IEKSA
-17 DISISNA
+17 DIEIPNA
-24 AFHSAKL
+24 TLHSAKL
-31 IVADCLGAIIGGM
+31 IVADCLGAIVGGM
-44 AEPEIRALAESE
+44 AEPEIRMLAESKGDNVFE
-56 GANSKNLFQIL
+56 IL
-67 STAEKVNDETV
+67 DGTKRVADETI

-93 GHQFAKGHPGMHVF
+93 GHQFAKGHPGMHIF

-113 ARNSEISGE
+113 ARNREFSGE
-122 GFLRAFIIGYD
+122 EFLRAFIIGYD

-155 GLGAAASLAALHNM
+155 GLGAAAGLAVMNKMNA
-169 DTQQANEYL
+169 QEASEYL

-214 LSLLKAGFSG
+214 LMLLKAGFTG
-224 ESDGIKS
+224 EQDGIKS
-231 IFDGV
+231 IFGSV
-236 VSSRFDSKS
+236 VSNKFNDKL
-245 AFELIGKRFEVSRN
+245 AVELLGKRFEVSRN

-285 EVKNINQIEK
+285 EVKNINKIEK

-429 KSMKLEKIPLDDLI
+429 KSIKLEKIPLDDLI

>member
-1 MESTVTKFANF
+1 MESVVKEFANF
-12 IGKST
+12 IEKSA
-17 DISISNA
+17 DIEIPNA
-24 AFHSAKL
+24 TLHSAKL
-31 IVADCLGAIIGGM
+31 IVADCLGAIVGGM
-44 AEPEIRALAESE
+44 AEPEIRMLAESKGDNVFE
-56 GANSKNLFQIL
+56 IL
-67 STAEKVNDETV
+67 DGTKRVADETI

-93 GHQFAKGHPGMHVF
+93 GHQFAKGHPGMHIF

-113 ARNSEISGE
+113 ARNREFSGE
-122 GFLRAFIIGYD
+122 EFLRAFIIGYD

-155 GLGAAASLAALHNM
+155 GLGAAAGLAVMNKMNA
-169 DTQQANEYL
+169 QEASEYL

-214 LSLLKAGFSG
+214 LMLLKAGFTG
-224 ESDGIKS
+224 EQDGIKS
-231 IFDGV
+231 IFGSV
-236 VSSRFDSKS
+236 VSNKFDDKN
-245 AFELIGKRFEVSRN
+245 AVELLGKRFEVSRN

>member
-12 IGKST
+12 IGKSA
-17 DISISNA
+17 DIEIPDTTL
-24 AFHSAKL
+24 HSAKL
-31 IVADCLGAIIGGM
+31 IVADCLGAIVGGM
-44 AEPEIRALAESE
+44 AEPEIRMLIESKGE
-56 GANSKNLFQIL
+56 NPFEIL
-67 STAEKVNDETV
+67 DSNKKATDESI

-113 ARNSEISGE
+113 ARNKGCSGE
-122 GFLRAFIIGYD
+122 EFLRAFIIGYD

-139 LASNLNPN
+139 LASNLNPK

-155 GLGAAASLAALHNM
+155 GLGAAAGLAVLNKMNAR
-169 DTQQANEYL
+169 DASEYL

-200 NSYTGVSNKMAHVG
+200 NSYTGISNKMAHVG
-214 LSLLKAGFSG
+214 LMLLRAGFTG
-224 ESDGIKS
+224 EQDGIKS

-236 VSSRFDSKS
+236 TSDKFDDKS
-245 AFELIGKRFEVSRN
+245 AVELLGKRFEVSRN

-285 EVKNINQIEK
+285 EVKNINQIKK
-295 IEVQSYN
+295 IKVQSYN
-302 LAAELK
+302 LAAELS

-313 NVLACKFSVPFAIAT
+313 NVLACKFSIPFAIST
-328 TLANLDSG
+328 TLVNLDSG
-336 VLSFTENM
+336 VLSFTEIM

-363 NMTGK
+363 NMTEK
-368 LPNLRPADVYIQ
+368 TPDLRPADVHVL
-380 MANGSTFKA
+380 MENGSTFKA
-389 QVTTNRGDWQDPYS
+389 KVTTNRGDWQDPYS

-414 TTRLWSQKKALNVYS
+414 TTRIWSQKKALNVYS
-429 KSMKLEKIPLDDLI
+429 KFIRLEKIPLDDLI